1 MNGMKNLDKI
11 VNKRAKDPFDR
22 LIFEQGVRVKDLRI
36 YKDLDLMVVVLNMG
50 KVLNIKISD
59 YPLLKN
65 ATKKQLNEW
74 SLISDGIGIRWEQL
88 DEDLSVK
95 GFIKS
100 SALYSALRSL
110 QTRNEEQIVV

>member
-1 MNGMKNLDKI
+1 MPKILDKI

-36 YKDLDLMVVVLNMG
+36 YKDLDLMVVVLNVG

-59 YPLLKN
+59 YPLLEN

-74 SLISDGIGIRWEQL
+74 NLISDGIGIRWEQL
-88 DEDLSVK
+88 EEDLSVK

-100 SALYSALRSL
+100 SALNSVLLSL
-110 QTRNEEQIVV
+110 QTRNEDQIVV